1 LPERKSWLVN
11 PPLRSRDRSFAK
23 LGDRVVATTLSE
35 FNGRLDILVINASAI
50 GSSPMPN
57 RLYYPLEDFRN
68 VINTNLIAPFLLIKK
83 ALPAAIENGDGMNSG
98 I

>member
-1 LPERKSWLVN
+1 MPERKSWLVN

-35 FNGRLDILVINASAI
+35 FNDRLDTLINNALAI
-50 GSSPMPN
+50 GTSPMP
-57 RLYYPLEDFRN
+57 LGLDYPLEDFRN
-68 VINTNLIAPFLLIKK
+68 VIKTNLIAPLLIKK
-83 ALPAAIENGDGMNSG
+83 ALPAAIKNGDGMNSG

>member
-1 LPERKSWLVN
+1 
-11 PPLRSRDRSFAK
+11 
-23 LGDRVVATTLSE
+23 
-35 FNGRLDILVINASAI
+35 
-50 GSSPMPN
+50 MPN